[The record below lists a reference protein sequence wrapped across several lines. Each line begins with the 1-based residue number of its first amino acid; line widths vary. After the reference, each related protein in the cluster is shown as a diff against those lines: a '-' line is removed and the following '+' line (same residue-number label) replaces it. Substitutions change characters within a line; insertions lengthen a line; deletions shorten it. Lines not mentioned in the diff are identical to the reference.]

1 MLHLQREMDRLKRKV
16 LGLGALVEEN
26 LRLAFQAI
34 DQRDAAKA
42 RRVIATDVLIDENEV
57 DVEEECLKILALYQP
72 VAGDLRFVAA
82 VIKINSELERIGD
95 LSANIAER
103 ALQLLDEHPVAVP
116 VNVAVMADRTRTIIE
131 KALDALVRQ
140 DAVTARQVLIADD
153 EIDLLYAELIE
164 ELKEVIRADLEHL
177 DAIVLLFSVARYL
190 ERLADHAT
198 NIAEDVLYMVEGE
211 IQRHNQARRT
221 ARNCSRC
228 RSVTHRP
235 ERRRNSWDSTT
246 RVYAPT

>member
-1 MLHLQREMDRLKRKV
+1 MGHLQREIDKLKRKV
-16 LGLGALVEEN
+16 LALGAIVEEN

-34 DQRDAAKA
+34 DQRDAVKA
-42 RRVIATDVLIDENEV
+42 RRVIETDVLIDQSEV

-72 VAGDLRFVAA
+72 VASDLRFVAA

-103 ALQLLDEHPVAVP
+103 ALQLVDEHPVAVP
-116 VNVAVMADRTRTIIE
+116 HHVAVMADRTWTILE

-140 DAVTARQVLIADD
+140 DAVMAREVLVADD
-153 EIDLLYAELIE
+153 EVDELYAELID
-164 ELKEVIRADLEHL
+164 ELKGVIRADLEHL

-198 NIAEDVLYMVEGE
+198 NIAEDVLYMVEGR
-211 IQRHNQARRT
+211 IARHA
-221 ARNCSRC
+221 
-228 RSVTHRP
+228 
-235 ERRRNSWDSTT
+235 TT
-246 RVYAPT
+246 EP

>member
-1 MLHLQREMDRLKRKV
+1 MLHLQRELDRLKRKV

-34 DQRDAAKA
+34 EQRDAAKA
-42 RRVIATDVLIDENEV
+42 RRVIATDVLIDQNEV

-116 VNVAVMADRTRTIIE
+116 AHVAVMADRTRTIIE

-153 EIDLLYAELIE
+153 EIDLLYAELID

-211 IQRHNQARRT
+211 IQRHNQPSVAPGT
-221 ARNCSRC
+221 AEELLGLGDQGCGDGP
-228 RSVTHRP
+228 V
-235 ERRRNSWDSTT
+235 
-246 RVYAPT
+246 

>member
-34 DQRDAAKA
+34 DERDAAKA

-211 IQRHNQARRT
+211 IQRHNQAPVPPGT
-221 ARNCSRC
+221 AEEVLGLGDQGSAR
-228 RSVTHRP
+228 
-235 ERRRNSWDSTT
+235 
-246 RVYAPT
+246 AG

>member
-1 MLHLQREMDRLKRKV
+1 MDRLKRKV
-16 LGLGALVEEN
+16 LALGAIVEEN
-26 LRLAFQAI
+26 LRLAIQAI

-42 RRVIATDVLIDENEV
+42 RRVIATDVLIDQNEV

-103 ALQLLDEHPVAVP
+103 ALQLVGEHPVPVP
-116 VNVAVMADRTRTIIE
+116 HHVAVMADRTWNILER
-131 KALDALVRQ
+131 ALDALVHQ
-140 DAVTARQVLIADD
+140 DAVMARQVLVADD
-153 EIDLLYAELIE
+153 EVDELYAELID
-164 ELKEVIRADLEHL
+164 ELKGVIRADLEHL

-211 IQRHNQARRT
+211 IQRHNQSVVAPGT
-221 ARNCSRC
+221 AEELLQLGDRGCG
-228 RSVTHRP
+228 
-235 ERRRNSWDSTT
+235 D
-246 RVYAPT
+246 

>member
-1 MLHLQREMDRLKRKV
+1 MAHLQREIDKLKRKV
-16 LGLGALVEEN
+16 LALGAIVEEN

-42 RRVIATDVLIDENEV
+42 RRVIETDVLIDQSEV

-72 VAGDLRFVAA
+72 VASDLRFVAA

-103 ALQLLDEHPVAVP
+103 ALQLVDEHPVAVP
-116 VNVAVMADRTRTIIE
+116 HHVAVMADRTWTILE

-140 DAVTARQVLIADD
+140 DAVMAREVLVADD
-153 EIDLLYAELIE
+153 EVDELYAELID
-164 ELKEVIRADLEHL
+164 ELKGVIRADLEHL

-211 IQRHNQARRT
+211 IQRHHMPPVAPGT
-221 ARNCSRC
+221 AEELLRLRDLGFQDGAC
-228 RSVTHRP
+228 
-235 ERRRNSWDSTT
+235 
-246 RVYAPT
+246 

>member
-211 IQRHNQARRT
+211 IQRHNQASVPPGT
-221 ARNCSRC
+221 A
-228 RSVTHRP
+228 
-235 ERRRNSWDSTT
+235 EELLGLDDQG
-246 RVYAPT
+246 YAPT